1 MKKQHPIA
9 LLQYTT
15 RNFWLLLIPLLRG
28 LFSLDVDFYSWLSGA
43 YLDVLVILVI
53 LGAAFFRWWNIRY
66 EMTEKGISFSFGFFI
81 KEDFFIPYK
90 SMSAVSSKRALI
102 LRPIRAVKIAIETDC
117 CSAVGK
123 ISDPDVKI
131 VVKLKDYKEQYPE

>member
-15 RNFWLLLIPLLRG
+15 KNFWLLLIPLLRG

-53 LGAAFFRWWNIRY
+53 LVQRFSDG
-66 EMTEKGISFSFGFFI
+66 GIY
-81 KEDFFIPYK
+81 DT
-90 SMSAVSSKRALI
+90 R
-102 LRPIRAVKIAIETDC
+102 
-117 CSAVGK
+117 
-123 ISDPDVKI
+123 
-131 VVKLKDYKEQYPE
+131 